1 MRSLFSILGLFIA
14 ETVDASLRRIL
25 GPFHTIGYCL
35 GYLLGYTT
43 SAFLSWRTCKL
54 ILGSFLTLPG
64 AILILLLHETPHWLV
79 KKGKLDDARYTLK
92 KSEFGACSE
101 TKLDCR
107 KSIMFY
113 RGKDEGNWEKELQYI
128 IDVAENRSRKVNTV
142 SHCSHLQFVTS
153 SDFLIPL
160 RCVGILYMMFS
171 VSGIYTIGT
180 YTDTFMEV

>member
-1 MRSLFSILGLFIA
+1 
-14 ETVDASLRRIL
+14 
-25 GPFHTIGYCL
+25 
-35 GYLLGYTT
+35 
-43 SAFLSWRTCKL
+43 
-54 ILGSFLTLPG
+54 
-64 AILILLLHETPHWLV
+64 
-79 KKGKLDDARYTLK
+79 
-92 KSEFGACSE
+92 
-101 TKLDCR
+101 
-107 KSIMFY
+107 MFY

>member
-1 MRSLFSILGLFIA
+1 MPLMRCKFSNLGLFIA
-14 ETVDASLRRIL
+14 EIVDASLRRIL

-92 KSEFGACSE
+92 KSEFGAYS
-101 TKLDCR
+101 
-107 KSIMFY
+107 
-113 RGKDEGNWEKELQYI
+113 
-128 IDVAENRSRKVNTV
+128 
-142 SHCSHLQFVTS
+142 
-153 SDFLIPL
+153 
-160 RCVGILYMMFS
+160 
-171 VSGIYTIGT
+171 
-180 YTDTFMEV
+180 